1 MDSGPAPTPSR
12 LIADLDIQV
21 PISGKPEIGA
31 RPGMTRMKQMSETQR
46 YGVGATVAGAV
57 VWLK

>member
-31 RPGMTRMKQMSETQR
+31 RPGMT
-46 YGVGATVAGAV
+46 
-57 VWLK
+57 